1 MNIVINNQT
10 KIEIFT
16 SIFQHI
22 KLFSDNVNIMFEKDR
37 LYLQTMDGSRV
48 SIFELYMPSTWFDTY
63 ENKNNA
69 SVTIGLN
76 STMLFK
82 ILNTHEKGQLM
93 NIVYDNDDDKLFIKF
108 HCDDKNIF
116 DKNFE
121 IPLIDIDSELLGIP
135 DFESQADIS
144 IPSNNFATIINQLKM
159 FGDTLD
165 IDCSEEKILLISNSQ
180 ESGKMSVEINI
191 DDLDSFAINDGETL
205 KLSFALSYLHNI
217 CMYNKLSKIIEIKL
231 TREYPMKITYHL
243 IDDGIMVFYLAPKM
257 SDDDE

>member
-16 SIFQHI
+16 TIFQHI
-22 KLFSDNVNIMFEKDR
+22 KLFSDNVNIMFEKER

-48 SIFELYMPSTWFDTY
+48 SIFELYMPSTWFDAY

-69 SVTIGLN
+69 NVTIGLN

-93 NIVYDNDDDKLFIKF
+93 NIVYDADDDKLLIRF

-121 IPLIDIDSELLGIP
+121 STVYL
-135 DFESQADIS
+135 FEEHYAAEQ
-144 IPSNNFATIINQLKM
+144 QLKVKKSGTLKGEM
-159 FGDTLD
+159 QYMICDDTKCLPP
-165 IDCSEEKILLISNSQ
+165 IS
-180 ESGKMSVEINI
+180 VPFTLEIN
-191 DDLDSFAINDGETL
+191 
-205 KLSFALSYLHNI
+205 
-217 CMYNKLSKIIEIKL
+217 
-231 TREYPMKITYHL
+231 
-243 IDDGIMVFYLAPKM
+243 
-257 SDDDE
+257 